1 MRRQQLLF
9 AVSGAAVAAFAA
21 LARSVA
27 RRDTDA
33 QDHRFRRSVVA
44 SQGQVDR
51 AVAKAVGPL
60 GKEWLHAPIALVFA
74 LALWQRGAGRRAALP
89 LVASISAELVNRL
102 CERTL
107 HIRQPPPGKKE
118 NRHKPSFP
126 SGHAIETAAV
136 ALTSTYVLA
145 REGVVSAAPSAVVAV
160 ALAAA
165 SGGGRVYLD
174 RHWASDSVGGYL
186 LGIAIAAACGALYE
200 TAADKRSVRAG
211 AFGSNLQPQ
220 PA

>member
-1 MRRQQLLF
+1 M
-9 AVSGAAVAAFAA
+9 
-21 LARSVA
+21 
-27 RRDTDA
+27 
-33 QDHRFRRSVVA
+33 
-44 SQGQVDR
+44 DR

-60 GKEWLHAPIALVFA
+60 GKEWLHAPIALVIA
-74 LALWQRGAGRRAALP
+74 LVLWQRGAGRRAAPP
-89 LVASISAELVNRL
+89 LMASISAELVNRL

-126 SGHAIETAAV
+126 SGHALETAAV
-136 ALTSTYVLA
+136 ALASSYVLA
-145 REGVVSAAPSAVVAV
+145 RQGVVPAAPSAVVAV

-186 LGIAIAAACGALYE
+186 LASASLPRAARSTRRRRTSAQSGRAPSAAICS
-200 TAADKRSVRAG
+200 RSPLD
-211 AFGSNLQPQ
+211 AFGG
-220 PA
+220 AT